1 MFAQSRS
8 SSQKL
13 YVRADHF
20 RDFQSKFVARR
31 TALLQQNEPSDRG
44 SSAPSPRGVSS
55 ELCIESYGTT
65 YSDFAQ
71 VVDKLG
77 ASIEEQ
83 ASQNPVAEG
92 ASSDVI
98 PRVRVG
104 LFTTDIN
111 RTFDVFGRCGVFSL
125 PGVLECLAGAEDRSH
140 FGSRRKPTPATFRL
154 QAV

>member
-1 MFAQSRS
+1 MRIEKKAPPY
-8 SSQKL
+8 SSQ
-13 YVRADHF
+13 
-20 RDFQSKFVARR
+20 
-31 TALLQQNEPSDRG
+31 ALLQQNEPSDRE

-55 ELCIESYGTT
+55 EKGVSIESYGTT

-77 ASIEEQ
+77 ASIEKQ
-83 ASQNPVAEG
+83 ASQNPVPEG

-111 RTFDVFGRCGVFSL
+111 RTFDVFGRCGVGSAVV
-125 PGVLECLAGAEDRSH
+125 VLGDAP
-140 FGSRRKPTPATFRL
+140 FGSEKIVSSGAHG
-154 QAV
+154 VV